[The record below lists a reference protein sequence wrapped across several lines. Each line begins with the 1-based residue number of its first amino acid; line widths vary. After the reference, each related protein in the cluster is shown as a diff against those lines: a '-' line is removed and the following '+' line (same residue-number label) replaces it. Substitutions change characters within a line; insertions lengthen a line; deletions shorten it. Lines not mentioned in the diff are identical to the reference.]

1 MVLFGASQV
10 KGIVLFHPSKSVDLF
25 TCIHLLICPVTFSA
39 SNTVTSVAGET
50 EFLVVC

>member
-10 KGIVLFHPSKSVDLF
+10 KGILLFHPSESVDLF

-39 SNTVTSVAGET
+39 GNTVTSVGGET
-50 EFLVVC
+50 ERLVC